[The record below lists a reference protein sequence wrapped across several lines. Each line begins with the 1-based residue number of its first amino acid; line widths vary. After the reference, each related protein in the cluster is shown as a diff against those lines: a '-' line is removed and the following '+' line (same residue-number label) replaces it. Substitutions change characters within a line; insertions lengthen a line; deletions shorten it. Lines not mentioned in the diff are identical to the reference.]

1 MFESGNIGK
10 TQGNRQWLTEPE
22 ALLGIEAMN
31 IYLNGGCVYNF
42 EHPAYTYGVRNE
54 ESPLFSNVIKE
65 FFRYVINNPSPSKN
79 EMRAKTKSL
88 LYGNFTQNGNG
99 NYFVGLNTEMSQSP
113 AYTTG
118 RYGNIPAVPSS
129 IERNKIESRLSGSQI
144 KLIDMNSSELSNI
157 TNRKEYF
164 NKLYKEEYNG
174 NIFAQKLDN
183 RWFIYNYKYNE
194 NINQK
199 GSFDIA
205 NIKSEV
211 TLEPHT
217 YLIME
222 DNNQSINIKLNN
234 YRTNKDSLWEGA
246 KNADEAKKLPE
257 MSKVD
262 ALNWVYDSYIKNTNN
277 GEKRTSVI
285 KLMNIDKA
293 PTITNVNGIEGSYDI
308 PTVKY
313 NSETRSAEITIK
325 NNGNIDFD
333 IVIK

>member
-1 MFESGNIGK
+1 
-10 TQGNRQWLTEPE
+10 
-22 ALLGIEAMN
+22 
-31 IYLNGGCVYNF
+31 
-42 EHPAYTYGVRNE
+42 
-54 ESPLFSNVIKE
+54 
-65 FFRYVINNPSPSKN
+65 
-79 EMRAKTKSL
+79 
-88 LYGNFTQNGNG
+88 
-99 NYFVGLNTEMSQSP
+99 
-113 AYTTG
+113 
-118 RYGNIPAVPSS
+118 
-129 IERNKIESRLSGSQI
+129 
-144 KLIDMNSSELSNI
+144 
-157 TNRKEYF
+157 
-164 NKLYKEEYNG
+164 
-174 NIFAQKLDN
+174 
-183 RWFIYNYKYNE
+183 
-194 NINQK
+194 
-199 GSFDIA
+199 
-205 NIKSEV
+205 
-211 TLEPHT
+211 
-217 YLIME
+217 ME